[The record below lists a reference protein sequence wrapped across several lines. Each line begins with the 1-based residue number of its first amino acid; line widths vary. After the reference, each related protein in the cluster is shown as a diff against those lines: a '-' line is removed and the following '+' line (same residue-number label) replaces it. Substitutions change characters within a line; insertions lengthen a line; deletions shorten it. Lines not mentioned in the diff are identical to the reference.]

1 MQEFLPIA
9 DKEWFN
15 YRMQLKM
22 KFIIPAMTLSLIFLL
37 LIPLVQ
43 AEATFFDQD
52 DAFIMGNSPTDS
64 RITGG
69 GGGRT
74 TTQNQTVLISYPSIP
89 SVPRP
94 QQEQQEAQ
102 EQIPGG
108 QEVETAGAE
117 DSGGLVTGA
126 LTESPLKGDVI
137 YAVLALVLTVV
148 LFFAVRSLEESTT
161 SEKYAYRKFSR
172 IFKKKRFR

>member
-1 MQEFLPIA
+1 MVCTS
-9 DKEWFN
+9 DKEWIN
-15 YRMQLKM
+15 YGMQLKM
-22 KFIIPAMTLSLIFLL
+22 KFIFLIIPLL
-37 LIPLVQ
+37 LVPLVS
-43 AEATFFDQD
+43 AETTFFDQD

-69 GGGRT
+69 RGGGT
-74 TTQNQTVLISYPSIP
+74 TTQDQTVLISYPSMP
-89 SVPRP
+89 YVPRP

-102 EQIPGG
+102 EQVPQGP
-108 QEVETAGAE
+108 EVETAG

-126 LTESPLKGDVI
+126 LTELPLRGDVI
-137 YAVLALVLTVV
+137 YAVLALILTIV

-161 SEKYAYRKFSR
+161 GEKYTYRKFSR

>member
-15 YRMQLKM
+15 CRMQLKM
-22 KFIIPAMTLSLIFLL
+22 KFIIPAMILSLIFLL

-74 TTQNQTVLISYPSIP
+74 TTQNQTVLISYPSMP
-89 SVPRP
+89 YVPRP

-102 EQIPGG
+102 EQIPQGP
-108 QEVETAGAE
+108 EVETAG
-117 DSGGLVTGA
+117 DFGGLVTGA
-126 LTESPLKGDVI
+126 LTESPLKGDAI
-137 YAVLALVLTVV
+137 YAVLALILTVV

-161 SEKYAYRKFSR
+161 SENAYRKFSR